1 MSGDNA
7 TGEPPQEVHADEG
20 EDDGGDRFRGIGGDV
35 GEKGGAGGG
44 ADSPGHPEGEDDPPV
59 DVAEPPVAQ
68 PGGEG
73 GTNFGGVDDRGC
85 LGWPHGE
92 QQDGGGC
99 DAEAH
104 ADAAID

>member
-1 MSGDNA
+1 MGVLCRTIMPRENR
-7 TGEPPQEVHADEG
+7 HR
-20 EDDGGDRFRGIGGDV
+20 RFTPTRARMMAVIGF
-35 GEKGGAGGG
+35 AG
-44 ADSPGHPEGEDDPPV
+44 SPV

-73 GTNFGGVDDRGC
+73 GADFGGVDDRGC

-104 ADAAID
+104 ADATID

>member
-1 MSGDNA
+1 MA
-7 TGEPPQEVHADEG
+7 V
-20 EDDGGDRFRGIGGDV
+20 IGFAESV
-35 GEKGGAGGG
+35 AMWERRVAPRGG

-73 GTNFGGVDDRGC
+73 GADLGSVDDRGC
-85 LGWPHGE
+85 LGRPHGE

-99 DAEAH
+99 DAETH